1 MQRPNV
7 CIEKAA
13 MYKRLVYFFIC
24 FLLSSPQY
32 LVYDVGAVDLV
43 LSSLSVLPAS
53 VVLVPFAAFY
63 PLPLAH
69 GVPPYVALHGH
80 PLTAVLQVV
89 APRIHLI
96 SGMHYAYIRA
106 LHDHRNHAPV
116 VSIG

>member
-1 MQRPNV
+1 M
-7 CIEKAA
+7 I
-13 MYKRLVYFFIC
+13 
-24 FLLSSPQY
+24 LLSF
-32 LVYDVGAVDLV
+32 
-43 LSSLSVLPAS
+43 SVLPAS

-69 GVPPYVALHGH
+69 GVPYVALHGH

-106 LHDHRNHAPV
+106 LTDHRNHAPV